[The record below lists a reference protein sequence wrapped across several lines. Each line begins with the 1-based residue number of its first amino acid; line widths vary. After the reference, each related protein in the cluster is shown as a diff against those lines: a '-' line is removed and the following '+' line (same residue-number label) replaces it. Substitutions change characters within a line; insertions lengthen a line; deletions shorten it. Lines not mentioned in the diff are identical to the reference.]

1 MSELNYISATEAIS
15 LFRTRQLSPVE
26 LMEATIARAEQVEPV
41 VNALCHRFF
50 DEALAEARAAE
61 ERHADKGEPPRPL
74 EGIPL
79 AIKEEEPVAGQPLTQ
94 GSLIYKDQIAE
105 HNSAFAQRQLDSGA
119 IVHARTT
126 APEFSCSGFTQSR
139 IWGVTRNPWNPDFSP
154 GGSSGGSAAALAS
167 GTTTLASGSDIGGS
181 IRIPAS
187 FCGVVGFKP
196 PYGRVPLDPPFNLD
210 TFCHNGPLARTV
222 ADCALYQNQIA
233 GPDPSDI
240 TSLRPKL
247 TLPDQCEG
255 ISGMRIALSV
265 DLGGWVVDPEVRSN
279 TLAVGDAL
287 REAGAVVEEV
297 DIALAQTDVA
307 RAGAIHFRL
316 IFGDWVAQTIEANR
330 DLVTDYAVEFARWSE
345 EAGGDSS
352 LLEALTLE
360 AKIYSPIADV
370 LERYDALICPTNGM
384 TGLVADDDYVGHGI
398 TVDGAELQYY
408 FDAFLTS
415 VFNVLSRCP
424 VLNVPSGFAN
434 NGVPTG
440 VQIAGRTYD
449 DETVFRIG
457 SALEAVRPWLDTP
470 ERRPHFAA
478 T

>member
-15 LFRTRQLSPVE
+15 LFRARELSPVE

-41 VNALCHRFF
+41 VNALCHQFF

-61 ERHADKGEPPRPL
+61 ERYADKGEPPRPL

-94 GSLIYKDQIAE
+94 GSLIHKDQIAE
-105 HNSAFAQRQLDSGA
+105 HSSAFAQRQLDSGA

-139 IWGVTRNPWNPDFSP
+139 IWGVTRNPWNTDFSP

-196 PYGRVPLDPPFNLD
+196 PYGRVPLEPPFNLD

-233 GPDPSDI
+233 GPDWGDI
-240 TSLRPKL
+240 TTLHPKL
-247 TLPDQCEG
+247 TLPAQFEG

-265 DLGGWVVDPEVRSN
+265 DLGGWVVDPQVKAN

-297 DIALAQTDVA
+297 DIALSQTDVA

-316 IFGDWVAQTIEANR
+316 IFGDLVAQTIEANR
-330 DLVTDYAVEFARWSE
+330 DLVTDYAVEFARWSA

-360 AKIYSPIADV
+360 AKIYAPIADV

-384 TGLVADDDYVGHGI
+384 CGLLADDDYVGHGI
-398 TVDGAELQYY
+398 TVDGTELQYY
-408 FDAFLTS
+408 FDAFLTT

-424 VLNVPSGFAN
+424 VLNVPSGFAD

-457 SALEAVRPWLDTP
+457 SALEAIRPWLDTP
-470 ERRPHFAA
+470 ERRPQFAA
-478 T
+478 A